1 MDRSTSDCRTVPAT
15 APLKIQRVAGWC
27 EEAERGLSE
36 TFGHDHDLIV
46 QGVNAGSLELWRLW
60 DGGAWMITRV
70 EDRVLTCCCYQG
82 SRVRDAMA
90 AMIAECHRLGMRAI
104 QFYTRRPGLARLLAE
119 FHPEPQETVYRISL
133 HE

>member
-1 MDRSTSDCRTVPAT
+1 MGGRVDSRGAVPAEAT
-15 APLKIQRVAGWC
+15 LVIQRVAQWC
-27 EEAERGLSE
+27 EEAETGLSE
-36 TFGHDHDLIV
+36 TFGHDRDLIV

-60 DGGAWMITRV
+60 HGKAWMVTRL
-70 EDRVLTCCCYQG
+70 EAGVLTCCCYQG
-82 SRVRDAMA
+82 ERVRDTMA
-90 AMIAECHRLGMRAI
+90 AMVAESHRLGLKAI